1 MVRIPFLSST
11 GEAMPIAVYVIALCL
26 GLWSA
31 TVRGA
36 DADARHTLRH
46 QGQERHY
53 LLRLPEGVRALPG
66 ARLPLVLVLHGGGG
80 NAENAEATTGFTA
93 LAQREGFVVA
103 YPEGTGTRAGRL
115 LAWNARHCCGQAMQR
130 GVDDV
135 GFIRA
140 LIDHLVAELAVD
152 PRRVYVT
159 GLSNGGMMTH
169 RLGIALAD
177 RLAAVAPVI
186 ATLFGDEPTPAQP
199 LPALM
204 INGRLDTQV
213 PPAGGPP
220 GGRFASAWDGTPTLP
235 ALAQADFW
243 ARANGCGPQPQP
255 QPQLQGQVSRWR
267 YACPAGQEVELLMVA
282 DNGHAWPGGQPGSRR
297 GDTPGRALD
306 ASAVIWE
313 FFRTHVRR

>member
-1 MVRIPFLSST
+1 
-11 GEAMPIAVYVIALCL
+11 MPIAVFVIALCL
-26 GLWSA
+26 SLWSA
-31 TVRGA
+31 AARGA
-36 DADARHTLRH
+36 DADARRTLRH

-53 LLRLPEGVRALPG
+53 LLRLPEGARAETGVPQ
-66 ARLPLVLVLHGGGG
+66 PLVLVLHGGGG
-80 NAENAEATTGFTA
+80 NAENAEAMTGFTA
-93 LAQREGFVVA
+93 LARREGFVVV
-103 YPEGTGTRAGRL
+103 YPEGTGARAGRL
-115 LAWNARHCCGQAMQR
+115 LTWNARHCCGPAMQR

-140 LIDHLVAELAVD
+140 LIDQLVAERVVD

-159 GLSNGGMMTH
+159 GLSNGGMMAH
-169 RLGIALAD
+169 RLGIELAD

-186 ATLFGDEPTPAQP
+186 ATLFGDEPAPAQP

-220 GGRFASAWDGTPTLP
+220 SGRFASAWDGMPTRP

-255 QPQLQGQVSRWR
+255 LLQGQVSRWR
-267 YACPAGQEVELLMVA
+267 YACPVGQEVELLMVA

-297 GDTPGRALD
+297 GDTPSRAIE
-306 ASAVIWE
+306 ASAVIWD
-313 FFRTHVRR
+313 FFKTHVRR